1 MSEETT
7 SPVDRQKLEQLEKKQ
22 QGSLNWQFPISNF
35 TVVSDEQVSSKKKA
49 VREFYEQQNEKI
61 LQWQHLAVEHHL
73 SDDEDSLLSPTASIT
88 EEDLVTD
95 GNVTPNRNDKVPLTS
110 EDAQEDMEQDAR
122 GVSKYWRTYEQWCI
136 HGSFWINV
144 CLFCLKVAGA
154 VTSMSLS
161 VITSALDSFLDLLS
175 GLILYIT
182 NRISKKAKK
191 DRYAYPMGKS
201 RLEPLGFIIFAAVMA
216 TAALQIVRQGIQ
228 DIIQGF
234 INGEPFIR
242 TNGVPVGG
250 QFLGF
255 GNKTLEKIFFYAAIV
270 VLGFT
275 AMVKGTLWQICKRCK
290 HSPSVQAYAF
300 DHRNDLL
307 TNSLLLC
314 GVFVSRWLWWID
326 ALIAV
331 ILSCYIIYSWI
342 MQSMEHIVKLVG
354 RVAETEFL
362 QKVTYIAMN
371 HHKSVLK
378 VDTVQAW
385 YLGMNMYVE
394 VDIVLPEDMSLR
406 EAHDIG
412 EQLQLKIEKLPDVER
427 CYVHLDYEYEH
438 SKCDEHVPAF

>member
-1 MSEETT
+1 MSDEAT
-7 SPVDRQKLEQLEKKQ
+7 SPVDPQKLSLLERKQ
-22 QGSLNWQFPISNF
+22 HGVLNWQFPINNF
-35 TVVSDEQVSSKKKA
+35 TVVLEENVSSKKRA
-49 VREFYEQQNEKI
+49 VREFYEQQNEKV

-73 SDDEDSLLSPTASIT
+73 RDDEGGDDAVPTASDISDVDT
-88 EEDLVTD
+88 VNTSD
-95 GNVTPNRNDKVPLTS
+95 NIKVPLNP
-110 EDAQEDMEQDAR
+110 EEDMESNRR
-122 GVSKYWRTYEQWCI
+122 GISKYWLVYEQWCI
-136 HGSFWINV
+136 NGSFWINV
-144 CLFCLKVAGA
+144 CLFCLKLAGA

-175 GLILYIT
+175 GLILYAT

-191 DRYAYPMGKS
+191 DRYSYPMGKS
-201 RLEPLGFIIFAAVMA
+201 RLEPLGFIIFASVMA
-216 TAALQIVRQGIQ
+216 TAALQIVRQGAQ
-228 DIIQGF
+228 DIISGF

-255 GNKTLEKIFFYAAIV
+255 GNKTVEKVFFYSAIF
-270 VLGFT
+270 VLAFT
-275 AMVKGTLWQICKRCK
+275 ATVKGTLWQICKRCK
-290 HSPSVQAYAF
+290 HSPAVQAYAF

-314 GVFVSRWLWWID
+314 GVFMSRWLWWID
-326 ALIAV
+326 ALIAL

-342 MQSMEHIVKLVG
+342 MQSMEHIAKLVG
-354 RVAETEFL
+354 KVAETEFL
-362 QKVTYIAMN
+362 QKVTYVAMN

-394 VDIVLPEDMSLR
+394 VDIVLPVDMSLK

-438 SKCDEHVPAF
+438 SKCDEHVPVF